1 VRRTLGITIG
11 LTALIAAVAGSVSP
25 AAAGP
30 ARPEPEPRPAPG
42 PALARPAEPGPFS
55 SYRRQGGLA
64 GYRITATTGA
74 RPAVPGAAAGPVPGG
89 SQLETITFTG
99 IERNGHAVPP
109 ANLAASTGA
118 VNLATGKLTE
128 ARASSAGVVTITV
141 PAGRYD
147 LSAGVVTPLPGAA
160 RDNVTLIDDPEV
172 SVTHDLAVTFD
183 ARRGV
188 PISATLD
195 RHEGNEWA
203 VGALTETVA
212 GIGYILWAPSLPGQ
226 GGVYAVPTPRVTD
239 RPYAFLAQMQFDN
252 SVPGPQGPGL
262 ATVGYSLEF
271 PTAGRIPARLE
282 YRVHDSSL
290 ATVRQDLRQQGKPMT
305 LVDEIRLPLSAAF
318 APFSNIPDF
327 ALGTEFYLPPG
338 AAVTEHLSPGSW
350 ETLSAVFYGPPTGY
364 QPGWEEEEPDVSYRA
379 GHSYQVSWGSAALG
393 VASASTRLGDVI
405 TPDVLPDSASAPGH
419 LDADLTLAGLSGTIT
434 LRRGATVLGTGS
446 VTNQPSFTVPAAS
459 ARYALSVTAR
469 RSVPWSTLGTA
480 AQATWTFRSGH
491 VVGASAAALPLW
503 DIRISGAFGSLDRA
517 PAGRPF
523 WLTVAPDLPAG
534 AAQARITSIAV
545 AASFD
550 NGTTWQRLILHR
562 TGCGRWSTTVSPPA
576 GSAFV
581 SLSASLTDAA
591 GNSTRQ
597 TVIRAYQLQEG

>member
-1 VRRTLGITIG
+1 MRRTLDITIG
-11 LTALIAAVAGSVSP
+11 LTALIASVVGSVSP

-30 ARPEPEPRPAPG
+30 ARREPG
-42 PALARPAEPGPFS
+42 PALARPAEPGPFA

-64 GYRITATTGA
+64 GYRIA
-74 RPAVPGAAAGPVPGG
+74 AVPGGRAAAAGTSAARAPGG
-89 SQLETITFTG
+89 SQPETITFTG
-99 IERNGHAVPP
+99 IDRNGHVVPP
-109 ANLAASTGA
+109 AHLAASVGA
-118 VNLATGKLTE
+118 INLATGKLTL
-128 ARASSAGVVTITV
+128 ATASSAGVVTITV

-147 LSAGVVTPLPGAA
+147 LSAGLVTPLPGSAI
-160 RDNVTLIDDPEV
+160 DNVTLIDFPEV

-195 RHEGNEWA
+195 RPEGDEWT

-212 GIGYILWAPSLPGQ
+212 GISYILWAPSLPGM
-226 GGVYAVPTPRVTD
+226 GGIYAVPTPRVTD
-239 RPYAFLAQMQFDN
+239 RPYEFLAQMQLDN
-252 SVPGPQGPGL
+252 AVPGPDGPGL

-271 PTAGRIPARLE
+271 PTAGRIPPRLE

-290 ATVRQDLRQQGKPMT
+290 ATVRQDLHQQGKPMT
-305 LVDEIRLPLSAAF
+305 LVDEIRLPLGAAF
-318 APFSNIPDF
+318 TPFSKFSSF
-327 ALGTEFYLPPG
+327 ALGTESYLPPG
-338 AAVTEHLSPGSW
+338 RTVTEYLSPGSW
-350 ETLSAVFYGPPTGY
+350 ETLGAVFYGPPTGY
-364 QPGWEEEEPDVSYRA
+364 QPGWEEEEPAVTYRA
-379 GHSYQVSWGSAALG
+379 GHRYQESWGAAALG

-419 LDADLTLAGLSGTIT
+419 LDADLTVAGLSGTIT
-434 LRRGATVLGTGS
+434 LRRGATVLGTGP

-459 ARYALSVTAR
+459 ARYTLSVTAR

-480 AQATWTFRSGH
+480 TQATWTFRSGH
-491 VVGASAAALPLW
+491 VAGASAAALPLW
-503 DIRISGAFGSLDRA
+503 DVRISGAFDSLDRA

-523 WLTVAPDLPAG
+523 RLTVAPDLPAG
-534 AAQARITSIAV
+534 APQARITSIAV

-550 NGTTWQRLILHR
+550 NGMTWQRLILHR
-562 TGCGRWSTTVSPPA
+562 AGCGRWNTTVSPPA

-597 TVIRAYQLQEG
+597 TMIRAYQL

>member
-1 VRRTLGITIG
+1 VRPTLGITIG
-11 LTALIAAVAGSVSP
+11 LTALIASVIGSVSP

-30 ARPEPEPRPAPG
+30 SRRAPG
-42 PALARPAEPGPFS
+42 LASLRPGLARPAGPVG
-55 SYRRQGGLA
+55 SYEGRGGAA
-64 GYRITATTGA
+64 GYRIAAVTGG
-74 RPAVPGAAAGPVPGG
+74 RPAAGGTPAARARGR
-89 SQLETITFTG
+89 SRLETITFTG

-118 VNLATGKLTE
+118 INLATGKLTS
-128 ARASSAGVVTITV
+128 ATASSSGVVTITV

-147 LSAGVVTPLPGAA
+147 LSAGLVTPLPGAA

-188 PISATLD
+188 PISVTLD
-195 RHEGNEWA
+195 RHEGDEWT
-203 VGALTETVA
+203 VGAMTETVA

-226 GGVYAVPTPRVTD
+226 GGIYAVPTPRVTD
-239 RPYAFLAQMQFDN
+239 RPYAFLAQMQLDN
-252 SVPGPQGPGL
+252 SVPGRSGPGL
-262 ATVGYSLEF
+262 ATVAYSLEF

-305 LVDEIRLPLSAAF
+305 LVDEIRIPRGAAF
-318 APFSNIPDF
+318 APFSEAADF

-338 AAVTEHLSPGSW
+338 AAVTEYLSPGPW

-364 QPGWEEEEPDVSYRA
+364 QPGWEEEEPAVTYRA
-379 GHSYQVSWGSAALG
+379 GHSYTDFWNSAALG

-419 LDADLTLAGLSGTIT
+419 LDADLTPVGLSGTIT
-434 LRRGATVLGTGS
+434 LRRGATVLGTGR
-446 VTNQPSFTVPAAS
+446 VTNQPPFTVPAAS
-459 ARYALSVTAR
+459 ARYSLSVTAR

-480 AQATWTFRSGH
+480 VQASWTFRSGH
-491 VVGASAAALPLW
+491 VAGASAAALPLW
-503 DIRISGAFGSLDRA
+503 DVRISGAFDSLDRA

-523 WLTVAPDLPAG
+523 RLTVAPDLPAG
-534 AAQARITSIAV
+534 APRARITSIAV

-550 NGTTWQRLILHR
+550 DGTTWQRLILHR
-562 TGCGRWSTTVSPPA
+562 AGCGRWSTTVSPPA

-597 TVIRAYQLQEG
+597 TVIRAYQL

>member
-1 VRRTLGITIG
+1 VRRSLGITIG

-30 ARPEPEPRPAPG
+30 ARREPGPG
-42 PALARPAEPGPFS
+42 PALARPAEPGAFF
-55 SYRRQGGLA
+55 SYRRHGGLA
-64 GYRITATTGA
+64 GYRITAIAGG
-74 RPAVPGAAAGPVPGG
+74 RPAVPGAAEPAPGG
-89 SQLETITFTG
+89 PQLETITFTG
-99 IERNGHAVPP
+99 TDRNGHAVPP
-109 ANLAASTGA
+109 ANLAASAGA
-118 VNLATGKLTE
+118 INLTTGKLTL
-128 ARASSAGVVTITV
+128 ARASSAGVVSVTV

-147 LSAGVVTPLPGAA
+147 LSAGLVTSLPGAA
-160 RDNVTLIDDPEV
+160 HHNVTLIDDPEV

-195 RHEGNEWA
+195 RHEGDEWI

-212 GIGYILWAPSLPGQ
+212 GISYILWAPSLPGE
-226 GGVYAVPTPRVTD
+226 GGIYAVPTPRVTD
-239 RPYAFLAQMQFDN
+239 RPYAFLAQMQLDN
-252 SVPGPQGPGL
+252 SVPGPNGPGL
-262 ATVGYSLEF
+262 ATVGYSLKF

-318 APFSNIPDF
+318 AAFSKFTGF

-338 AAVTEHLSPGSW
+338 AAVTEYLSPGSW

-364 QPGWEEEEPDVSYRA
+364 QPGWQEEEPAVSYRA
-379 GHSYQVSWGSAALG
+379 GHSYTDSWGSAALG

-419 LDADLTLAGLSGTIT
+419 LDADLTSAGLSGTIT
-434 LRRGATVLGTGS
+434 LRRGATVLGTGP

-459 ARYALSVTAR
+459 ARYTLSVTTR

-491 VVGASAAALPLW
+491 VAGASAALPLW
-503 DIRISGAFGSLDRA
+503 DVRISGAFDSLDRA

-523 WLTVAPDLPAG
+523 RLTVAPDLPAG
-534 AAQARITSIAV
+534 APQARITSIAV

-562 TGCGRWSTTVSPPA
+562 AGCGRWSTTVSPPA

-597 TVIRAYQLQEG
+597 TVIRAYQLQEDW